1 MYPRSTYSIRHIIG
15 FSIFAYLEIV
25 GNNFESGSLGPGTI
39 VGSAAFNLMGISAV
53 CVAAIPGVES
63 RQIKGY
69 PAISYALYTA
79 GNLPNESKA
88 VHLLVYLICDLIKFI
103 IERK

>member
-1 MYPRSTYSIRHIIG
+1 VRAE
-15 FSIFAYLEIV
+15 FIFKKTEIV

-63 RQIKGY
+63 RQIKG
-69 PAISYALYTA
+69 
-79 GNLPNESKA
+79 
-88 VHLLVYLICDLIKFI
+88 
-103 IERK
+103 

>member
-1 MYPRSTYSIRHIIG
+1 MHSVCGACLIYWKKKT
-15 FSIFAYLEIV
+15 EIV

-63 RQIKGY
+63 RQIKG
-69 PAISYALYTA
+69 
-79 GNLPNESKA
+79 
-88 VHLLVYLICDLIKFI
+88 
-103 IERK
+103 